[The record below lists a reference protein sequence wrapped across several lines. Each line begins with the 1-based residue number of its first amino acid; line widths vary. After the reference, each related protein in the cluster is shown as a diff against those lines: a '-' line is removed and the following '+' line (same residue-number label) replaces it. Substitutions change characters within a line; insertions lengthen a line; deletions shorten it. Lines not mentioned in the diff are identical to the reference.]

1 MSKLSPEQIARHA
14 HDAGFRG
21 QDLTIAVAVA
31 LAESGG
37 DPRAH
42 NSTPPDDSYGLWQ
55 INMLGAMGPARRRE
69 FGLDSNRELFDP
81 AENARA
87 ANKISGDGHSWTP
100 WSTYT
105 NGAYK
110 HHLDEAR
117 RGVEAMKHG
126 GSGGG
131 SGGGGS
137 RGGGSHGGGGSRGG
151 GFSVDVGVLRD
162 YARRT
167 RNSAD
172 DLTALGRR
180 HVREV
185 REIADDSFGHL
196 GKQSGFADA
205 LDNFGA
211 ALRKQVKAVAHNT
224 DALATSAS
232 RSAHSY
238 KDQEDDI
245 AHSLRGGRGGH
256 GGRAGSG
263 GSGGSGGISGG
274 GEG

>member
-1 MSKLSPEQIARHA
+1 MSELDPERIARYA

-42 NSTPPDDSYGLWQ
+42 NATPPDNSYGLWQ
-55 INMLGAMGPARRRE
+55 INMLGSLGPARRRE
-69 FGLDSNRELFDP
+69 FGLESNRELFDP

-87 ANKISGDGHSWTP
+87 ANKISGDGRSWTP
-100 WSTYT
+100 WTTYT
-105 NGAYK
+105 SGAYK
-110 HHLDEAR
+110 RHLDEAR
-117 RGVEAMKHG
+117 RGVEAMKRG
-126 GSGGG
+126 GSGSGSGGSGSGGSGSGGSG

-137 RGGGSHGGGGSRGG
+137 RGGGG

-167 RNSAD
+167 QDTAD

-185 REIADDSFGHL
+185 REIAEDSFGRI

-211 ALRKQVKAVAHNT
+211 ALRKQVKAVARNT
-224 DALATSAS
+224 DALGTSAA
-232 RSAHSY
+232 RSARSY
-238 KDQEDDI
+238 KDQDEDI
-245 AHSLRGGRGGH
+245 ARSMRGGGV
-256 GGRAGSG
+256 
-263 GSGGSGGISGG
+263 SGG

>member
-1 MSKLSPEQIARHA
+1 MSTLSPERIARHA

-37 DPRAH
+37 DTRAH

-55 INMLGAMGPARRRE
+55 INMLGSMGPARRRE
-69 FGLDSNRELFDP
+69 FGLESNRELFDP

-87 ANKISGDGHSWTP
+87 ANKISGDGRSWTP

-110 HHLDEAR
+110 RHLDEAR
-117 RGVEAMKHG
+117 RGVEAMKRG

-137 RGGGSHGGGGSRGG
+137 RGGSGGGSGGG
-151 GFSVDVGVLRD
+151 GFSVDLGVLRD

-185 REIADDSFGHL
+185 REIAEDSFGRI

-232 RSAHSY
+232 RSARAY
-238 KDQEDDI
+238 KEQEDDI
-245 AHSLRGGRGGH
+245 AGSLGGKAGGRT
-256 GGRAGSG
+256 
-263 GSGGSGGISGG
+263 GGSGGISGG

>member
-1 MSKLSPEQIARHA
+1 MSELSPERIARHA

-21 QDLTIAVAVA
+21 EDLTIAVAVA

-42 NSTPPDDSYGLWQ
+42 NPNPPDNSYGLWQ
-55 INMLGAMGPARRRE
+55 INMLGSMGPARRRE
-69 FGLDSNRELFDP
+69 FGLESNRELFDP
-81 AENARA
+81 QENARA
-87 ANKISGDGHSWTP
+87 AYKISGDGRSWTP

-110 HHLDEAR
+110 RHLDEAR
-117 RGVEAMKHG
+117 RGVERMKRGGG

-131 SGGGGS
+131 GGGGGS
-137 RGGGSHGGGGSRGG
+137 RGGGSRGGG

-167 RNSAD
+167 AGSAD
-172 DLTALGRR
+172 DLTAIGRR

-185 REIADDSFGHL
+185 REVAEDSFGRI

-224 DALATSAS
+224 DALATSAG
-232 RSAHSY
+232 RSARAY
-238 KDQEDDI
+238 KDQDDDVSR
-245 AHSLRGGRGGH
+245 SLGGRGGV
-256 GGRAGSG
+256 
-263 GSGGSGGISGG
+263 SGG

>member
-1 MSKLSPEQIARHA
+1 MSKLSPERIARHA
-14 HDAGFRG
+14 HEAGFRG

-42 NSTPPDDSYGLWQ
+42 NATPPDNSYGLWQ
-55 INMLGAMGPARRRE
+55 INMLGSMGPARRRE
-69 FGLDSNRELFDP
+69 FGLESNRELFDP

-87 ANKISGDGHSWTP
+87 ANKISGDGRSWTP
-100 WSTYT
+100 WTTYT
-105 NGAYK
+105 SGAYK
-110 HHLDEAR
+110 RHLDEAR
-117 RGVEAMKHG
+117 QGVEAMKRG

-137 RGGGSHGGGGSRGG
+137 RGGSGGGGSGGGG
-151 GFSVDVGVLRD
+151 GFSVEVGVLRD

-185 REIADDSFGHL
+185 REIADDSFGRI
-196 GKQSGFADA
+196 GKQSGFAEA

-224 DALATSAS
+224 DALATSAG
-232 RSAHSY
+232 RSARAY
-238 KDQEDDI
+238 TDQEDDI
-245 AHSLRGGRGGH
+245 AGSLRGGRVV
-256 GGRAGSG
+256 
-263 GSGGSGGISGG
+263 SGG

>member
-1 MSKLSPEQIARHA
+1 MSKLDPERIARHA

-42 NSTPPDDSYGLWQ
+42 NATPPDNSYGLWQ
-55 INMLGAMGPARRRE
+55 INMLGALGPARRRE
-69 FGLDSNRELFDP
+69 FGLESNRELFDP

-87 ANKISGDGHSWTP
+87 ANRISGDGRSWTP
-100 WSTYT
+100 WTTYT
-105 NGAYK
+105 SGAYQR
-110 HHLDEAR
+110 HLDEAR
-117 RGVEAMKHG
+117 RGVEAMKRG
-126 GSGGG
+126 GSGSGG

-137 RGGGSHGGGGSRGG
+137 RGGGGG
-151 GFSVDVGVLRD
+151 GFSVDMGVLRD

-167 RNSAD
+167 QDTAD

-185 REIADDSFGHL
+185 REIAEDSFGRI

-211 ALRKQVKAVAHNT
+211 ALRKQVKAVARNT
-224 DALATSAS
+224 DALATSAA
-232 RSAHSY
+232 RSARSY
-238 KDQEDDI
+238 QDQEEDI
-245 AHSLRGGRGGH
+245 ARSMRGGRGGV
-256 GGRAGSG
+256 
-263 GSGGSGGISGG
+263 SGG

>member
-1 MSKLSPEQIARHA
+1 MSRLSPEQIARHA

-42 NSTPPDDSYGLWQ
+42 NATPPDNSYGLWQ
-55 INMLGAMGPARRRE
+55 VNMLGSLGPARLRE

-81 AENARA
+81 AVNARA
-87 ANKISGDGHSWTP
+87 ANRISGDGRSWTP
-100 WSTYT
+100 WTTYT
-105 NGAYK
+105 SGAYK
-110 HHLDEAR
+110 RHLDEAR
-117 RGVEAMKHG
+117 RGVEAMKRGGSRG

-131 SGGGGS
+131 GGGGS
-137 RGGGSHGGGGSRGG
+137 RGGGPRGGGSGGG

-167 RNSAD
+167 RNTAD
-172 DLTALGRR
+172 ELTALGRR

-185 REIADDSFGHL
+185 REIADDSFGRI
-196 GKQSGFADA
+196 GRQSGFADA

-224 DALATSAS
+224 DALATSAG
-232 RSAHSY
+232 RSARAY
-238 KDQEDDI
+238 RDQDDDT
-245 AHSLRGGRGGH
+245 ARSLGGGRL
-256 GGRAGSG
+256 
-263 GSGGSGGISGG
+263 ISGG

>member
-1 MSKLSPEQIARHA
+1 MSTLSPERIARHA

-42 NSTPPDDSYGLWQ
+42 NSTPPDNSYGLWQ
-55 INMLGAMGPARRRE
+55 INMLGGLGPARRRE
-69 FGLDSNRELFDP
+69 FGLESNRELFDP

-87 ANKISGDGHSWTP
+87 AKKVAGDGGWTP
-100 WSTYT
+100 WTTYT
-105 NGAYK
+105 SGAYK
-110 HHLDEAR
+110 RHLDEAR
-117 RGVEAMKHG
+117 RGVEAMKRG
-126 GSGGG
+126 GSGG
-131 SGGGGS
+131 GGGGS
-137 RGGGSHGGGGSRGG
+137 RGGSGGGG
-151 GFSVDVGVLRD
+151 GFSVDLGVLRD

-172 DLTALGRR
+172 DLTAIGRR
-180 HVREV
+180 QVREV
-185 REIADDSFGHL
+185 REIADDSFGRI

-224 DALATSAS
+224 DALATSAG
-232 RSAHSY
+232 RAARAY
-238 KDQEDDI
+238 QDQEDDI
-245 AHSLRGGRGGH
+245 AGSLRGKVVGGGVRGGV
-256 GGRAGSG
+256 
-263 GSGGSGGISGG
+263 SGG

>member
-42 NSTPPDDSYGLWQ
+42 NPTPPDNSYGLWQ

-69 FGLDSNRELFDP
+69 FGLGSNRELFDP

-87 ANKISGDGHSWTP
+87 ANKISGDGRSWTP

-110 HHLDEAR
+110 RHLDEAR
-117 RGVEAMKHG
+117 RGVEAMKRG
-126 GSGGG
+126 GSRGG

-137 RGGGSHGGGGSRGG
+137 RGGG
-151 GFSVDVGVLRD
+151 GFSVDAGVLRD

-185 REIADDSFGHL
+185 REIADDSFGRI
-196 GKQSGFADA
+196 GKQSGFAEA

-232 RSAHSY
+232 RAARAY
-238 KDQEDDI
+238 KEQDDDV
-245 AHSLRGGRGGH
+245 ARSLGGRV
-256 GGRAGSG
+256 
-263 GSGGSGGISGG
+263 ITGG

>member
-1 MSKLSPEQIARHA
+1 MSKLSPERIARHA

-42 NSTPPDDSYGLWQ
+42 NSTPPDNSYGLWQ
-55 INMLGAMGPARRRE
+55 INMLGSLGPARRRE
-69 FGLDSNRELFDP
+69 FGLESNRELFDP

-87 ANKISGDGHSWTP
+87 ANKISGDGGSWTP
-100 WSTYT
+100 WTTYT
-105 NGAYK
+105 SGAYK
-110 HHLDEAR
+110 RHLDAAR
-117 RGVEAMKHG
+117 RGVEGMKRG
-126 GSGGG
+126 GSQGG
-131 SGGGGS
+131 SGGGS
-137 RGGGSHGGGGSRGG
+137 RGGGSRGGG
-151 GFSVDVGVLRD
+151 GFSVDVGLLRD

-185 REIADDSFGHL
+185 REIAEDSFGRV

-224 DALATSAS
+224 DALATSAG
-232 RSAHSY
+232 RSARAY

-245 AHSLRGGRGGH
+245 AGSLRGKVV
-256 GGRAGSG
+256 
-263 GSGGSGGISGG
+263 SGG

>member
-42 NSTPPDDSYGLWQ
+42 NATPPDNSYGLWQ

-69 FGLDSNRELFDP
+69 FGLESNRELFDP

-87 ANKISGDGHSWTP
+87 ANKISGDGRSWTP

-110 HHLDEAR
+110 RHLDEAR
-117 RGVEAMKHG
+117 RGVEAMKRGGSRG

-131 SGGGGS
+131 GGGGGS
-137 RGGGSHGGGGSRGG
+137 RGGGG
-151 GFSVDVGVLRD
+151 GFSVDAGVLRD
-162 YARRT
+162 YAQRT

-185 REIADDSFGHL
+185 REIADDSFGRI

-232 RSAHSY
+232 RAARAY
-238 KDQEDDI
+238 KEQDDDV
-245 AHSLRGGRGGH
+245 ARSL
-256 GGRAGSG
+256 GGRA
-263 GSGGSGGISGG
+263 ITGG

>member
-1 MSKLSPEQIARHA
+1 MSTLSPERIARHA

-55 INMLGAMGPARRRE
+55 VNMLGSLGPARRRE
-69 FGLDSNRELFDP
+69 FGLDSDSDLFSP

-87 ANKISGDGHSWTP
+87 ANRISGDGRDWTP

-105 NGAYK
+105 NGAYRK
-110 HHLDEAR
+110 HLDEAR
-117 RGVEAMKHG
+117 RGVEAMKRGG
-126 GSGGG
+126 GSGG
-131 SGGGGS
+131 SGGGG
-137 RGGGSHGGGGSRGG
+137 RGGGGRGGGG
-151 GFSVDVGVLRD
+151 GFSVDLAVLRD

-185 REIADDSFGHL
+185 REIADDSFGRI

-205 LDNFGA
+205 LDDFGA

-224 DALATSAS
+224 DALAASA
-232 RSAHSY
+232 RNSARAY
-238 KDQEDDI
+238 REQEDDV
-245 AHSLRGGRGGH
+245 AGSLRGGRVV
-256 GGRAGSG
+256 R
-263 GSGGSGGISGG
+263 GG

>member
-42 NSTPPDDSYGLWQ
+42 NATPPDNSYGLWQ
-55 INMLGAMGPARRRE
+55 INMLGSMGPARRDE
-69 FGLDSNRELFDP
+69 FGLESNRDLFDP

-87 ANKISGDGHSWTP
+87 ANEISGDGRSWTP

-110 HHLDEAR
+110 RHLDEAR
-117 RGVEAMKHG
+117 RGVEALKRG
-126 GSGGG
+126 GSGSGGG
-131 SGGGGS
+131 SGGGSGQ
-137 RGGGSHGGGGSRGG
+137 GGGSRGG

-185 REIADDSFGHL
+185 REVAEDSFGRI

-224 DALATSAS
+224 DALATSAG
-232 RSAHSY
+232 RSARAY
-238 KDQEDDI
+238 KEQDDDI
-245 AHSLRGGRGGH
+245 A
-256 GGRAGSG
+256 GSFR
-263 GSGGSGGISGG
+263 GGISGG

>member
-1 MSKLSPEQIARHA
+1 MSKLSPEQVARHA

-42 NSTPPDDSYGLWQ
+42 NATPPDDSYGLWQ
-55 INMLGAMGPARRRE
+55 VNMLGAMGPARRRE

-81 AENARA
+81 AVNARA
-87 ANKISGDGHSWTP
+87 ANRISGDGQSWTP
-100 WSTYT
+100 WTTYT
-105 NGAYK
+105 SGAYK
-110 HHLDEAR
+110 RHLDEAR
-117 RGVEAMKHG
+117 RGVDAMKRG
-126 GSGGG
+126 GASGGGGG

-137 RGGGSHGGGGSRGG
+137 RGGG

-167 RNSAD
+167 QGTAD

-185 REIADDSFGHL
+185 REIAEDSFGRI
-196 GKQSGFADA
+196 GRQSGFAAA
-205 LDNFGA
+205 LDDFGA
-211 ALRKQVKAVAHNT
+211 ALRKQVKGVARNT

-232 RSAHSY
+232 RSARSY
-238 KDQEDDI
+238 QEQDEDT
-245 AHSLRGGRGGH
+245 A
-256 GGRAGSG
+256 RAVT
-263 GSGGSGGISGG
+263 GG
-274 GEG
+274 GEA

>member
-1 MSKLSPEQIARHA
+1 MSTLSPERIARHA

-42 NSTPPDDSYGLWQ
+42 NATPPDNSYGLWQ
-55 INMLGAMGPARRRE
+55 VNMLGALGPARRRE
-69 FGLDSNRELFDP
+69 FGLDANRELFDP

-87 ANKISGDGHSWTP
+87 ANRISGDGRDWTP

-110 HHLDEAR
+110 KHLDEAR
-117 RGVEAMKHG
+117 RGVEALKRGG
-126 GSGGG
+126 GSGSGG
-131 SGGGGS
+131 SGGGG
-137 RGGGSHGGGGSRGG
+137 RGGGGGGGGRGGREGG
-151 GFSVDVGVLRD
+151 GFSVDLGVLRD

-167 RNSAD
+167 GNSAD

-185 REIADDSFGHL
+185 REIADDSFGRI

-205 LDNFGA
+205 LDDFGA

-224 DALATSAS
+224 DALATSAR
-232 RSAHSY
+232 RSARAY
-238 KDQEDDI
+238 REQEDDV
-245 AHSLRGGRGGH
+245 ARSFRGGLT
-256 GGRAGSG
+256 
-263 GSGGSGGISGG
+263 GG

>member
-1 MSKLSPEQIARHA
+1 MSRLSPEQVARYA

-42 NSTPPDDSYGLWQ
+42 NATPPDNSYGLWQ
-55 INMLGAMGPARRRE
+55 VNMLGSLGPARRRE
-69 FGLDSNRELFDP
+69 FGLESNRELFDP

-87 ANKISGDGHSWTP
+87 ANKISDDGRSWTP
-100 WSTYT
+100 WTTYT
-105 NGAYK
+105 SGAYK
-110 HHLDEAR
+110 RHLDEAR
-117 RGVEAMKHG
+117 RGVDAMRRG
-126 GSGGG
+126 GARGGRGGG

-137 RGGGSHGGGGSRGG
+137 RGGG

-167 RNSAD
+167 RDTAD

-185 REIADDSFGHL
+185 REIAEDSFGRI
-196 GKQSGFADA
+196 GRQSGFADA
-205 LDNFGA
+205 LDDFGA
-211 ALRKQVKAVAHNT
+211 ALRKQVKGVARNSDT
-224 DALATSAS
+224 LATSAA
-232 RSAHSY
+232 RSARAY
-238 KDQEDDI
+238 QEQDDDT
-245 AHSLRGGRGGH
+245 ARVLR
-256 GGRAGSG
+256 
-263 GSGGSGGISGG
+263 GG

>member
-1 MSKLSPEQIARHA
+1 MSELSPERIARHA

-42 NSTPPDDSYGLWQ
+42 NPTPPDNSYGLWQ

-69 FGLDSNRELFDP
+69 FGLESNRELFDP

-87 ANKISGDGHSWTP
+87 AYEISGRGRSWTP

-105 NGAYK
+105 SGAYK
-110 HHLDEAR
+110 RHLDRAR
-117 RGVEAMKHG
+117 RGVEAMKRG
-126 GSGGG
+126 GSSGG
-131 SGGGGS
+131 SGGGS
-137 RGGGSHGGGGSRGG
+137 RGGGSGGG

-167 RNSAD
+167 RDSAD

-185 REIADDSFGHL
+185 REIADDSFGRI
-196 GKQSGFADA
+196 GKQSGFAEA

-211 ALRKQVKAVAHNT
+211 ALRKQVKAVARNT

-232 RSAHSY
+232 RSARAY
-238 KDQEDDI
+238 REQDDDV
-245 AHSLRGGRGGH
+245 ARSLGGRV
-256 GGRAGSG
+256 
-263 GSGGSGGISGG
+263 ITGG

>member
-42 NSTPPDDSYGLWQ
+42 NATPPDNSYGLWQ
-55 INMLGAMGPARRRE
+55 INMLGSMGPARRRE
-69 FGLDSNRELFDP
+69 FGLESNRELFDP

-87 ANKISGDGHSWTP
+87 ANKISGDGRSWTP
-100 WSTYT
+100 WTTYT
-105 NGAYK
+105 SGAYK
-110 HHLDEAR
+110 RHLDEAR
-117 RGVEAMKHG
+117 RGVEGMKRG
-126 GSGGG
+126 GSRGG

-137 RGGGSHGGGGSRGG
+137 GGGSRGGSGGG

-185 REIADDSFGHL
+185 REIAEDSFGRI

-224 DALATSAS
+224 DALATSAG
-232 RSAHSY
+232 RSARAY
-238 KDQEDDI
+238 KEQEDDI
-245 AHSLRGGRGGH
+245 AGSLRGGNR
-256 GGRAGSG
+256 
-263 GSGGSGGISGG
+263 GGISGG

>member
-42 NSTPPDDSYGLWQ
+42 NSTPPDNSYGLWQ
-55 INMLGAMGPARRRE
+55 INMLGSMGPARRRE
-69 FGLDSNRELFDP
+69 FGLESNRELFDP

-87 ANKISGDGHSWTP
+87 ANKISGDGQSWTP
-100 WSTYT
+100 WTTYT
-105 NGAYK
+105 SGAYK
-110 HHLDEAR
+110 RHLDEAR
-117 RGVEAMKHG
+117 RGVEGMKRG
-126 GSGGG
+126 GSQGG
-131 SGGGGS
+131 SGGGS
-137 RGGGSHGGGGSRGG
+137 RGGGSRGGG
-151 GFSVDVGVLRD
+151 GFSVDLGVLRD

-185 REIADDSFGHL
+185 REIADDSFGRI

-224 DALATSAS
+224 DALATSAG
-232 RSAHSY
+232 RSARAY
-238 KDQEDDI
+238 QEQEDDI
-245 AHSLRGGRGGH
+245 AGSLRGKVV
-256 GGRAGSG
+256 
-263 GSGGSGGISGG
+263 SGG